1 MKEGENQS
9 FPSPQQGKSSPY
21 HPLGP
26 GKGRA
31 DSGGAQRP
39 AALSKSLKQAFCIYF
54 PKCVAELRSS
64 PWLPAICR
72 EKSS

>member
-1 MKEGENQS
+1 MWELDSS
-9 FPSPQQGKSSPY
+9 FASSPSRAN
-21 HPLGP
+21 PSESPFRAQEKQIRFLG
-26 GKGRA
+26 K
-31 DSGGAQRP
+31 P
-39 AALSKSLKQAFCIYF
+39 AALSKPPEQAFCIYS